1 MEKIAAPY
9 PFFLHAYELNF
20 KSQLFACNHNFRNFF
35 FDTPQQLV
43 AIQPQTESVTKIVR
57 ENKKKIGKKFK
68 KQKVCY
74 RKHFKVSSQ
83 GEKRVE
89 ELIPLNSD

>member
-1 MEKIAAPY
+1 MLMNLISSPN
-9 PFFLHAYELNF
+9 FLLATTIF
-20 KSQLFACNHNFRNFF
+20 VIFF